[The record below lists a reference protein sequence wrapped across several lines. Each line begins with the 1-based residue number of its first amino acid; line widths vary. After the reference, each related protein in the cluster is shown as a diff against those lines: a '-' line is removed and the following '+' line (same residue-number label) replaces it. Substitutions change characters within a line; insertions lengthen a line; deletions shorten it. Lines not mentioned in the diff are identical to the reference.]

1 MPMSRGAARDEAPV
15 EGDRMP
21 ATRSGSWAVGLA
33 AASLVLLLSWSRLGR
48 LGGVPGLLFGLVG
61 GVLALVAIARR
72 GERSV
77 TVFLALL
84 PFLSVVLFLLA
95 ELVAGDGR

>member
-1 MPMSRGAARDEAPV
+1 MPT
-15 EGDRMP
+15 
-21 ATRSGSWAVGLA
+21 TRAGSWAVGLA
-33 AASLVLLLSWSRLGR
+33 TASFLLLLSWSLLGR

-61 GVLALVAIARR
+61 GVLALVAIARH

-84 PFLSVVLFLLA
+84 PVLSVVLFLLA
-95 ELVAGDGR
+95 ELVA